1 LTYRWLEQQDQRDII
16 LKTWRQISLGRVSG
30 MSPNTIESDYQ
41 IYEASQI
48 IVVLCKNHVALGEI
62 TDAVIDYLYDLTNSQ
77 LVILAYS

>member
-1 LTYRWLEQQDQRDII
+1 
-16 LKTWRQISLGRVSG
+16 

-48 IVVLCKNHVALGEI
+48 IVVLCKSHVALGEI
-62 TDAVIDYLYDLTNSQ
+62 TDVVIDYLYDLTNSQ

>member
-1 LTYRWLEQQDQRDII
+1 
-16 LKTWRQISLGRVSG
+16 
-30 MSPNTIESDYQ
+30 MSPNTIKLDYQ

-48 IVVLCKNHVALGEI
+48 IVVLCKSHVALGEI